1 MDKKMN
7 LLIGIAYL
15 IVSSNCMGQKIEK
28 ATSKYII
35 PKDNGRIILAYKAF
49 DDFLDSDRSWET
61 YQKNFLN
68 AYPEMHIVHRSQLE
82 WGGIDSLKFPE
93 DLKKYKREDFE
104 SYFNQYSEEFLNQ
117 LYDSVIKKAHTI
129 LPPVTNKPVDLCLF
143 LPYGSCFVDLGEE
156 KNTIFISLY
165 INPNDV
171 KKIMAHEYAHSLH
184 AQRCPKEPLTLRRE
198 VVSEGLAVYLTT
210 LIDETL
216 GLKNAIPFMPESSV
230 DWCIE
235 HEQQIKDS
243 IQVELEDSGDQIFFR
258 YISDGSIA
266 TPPKGFVQKTAYYIG
281 YRIIEAC
288 IEKGM
293 KLEEICS
300 LDSKAVIDR
309 SGYFTAKP

>member
-1 MDKKMN
+1 MEKKII
-7 LLIGIAYL
+7 LLICIAYFF
-15 IVSSNCMGQKIEK
+15 ICSNCVDQKIEK
-28 ATSKYII
+28 SKSNYII
-35 PKDNGRIILAYKAF
+35 PKENGRIILAYKAF
-49 DDFLDSDRSWET
+49 DDFLNSDRSWGN
-61 YQKNFLN
+61 YQNNFLR
-68 AYPEMHIVHRSQLE
+68 AYPEMQIIHDKQLN
-82 WGGIDSLKFPE
+82 WGVIDSVKFPE
-93 DLKKYKREDFE
+93 NLKNYKRKDFE
-104 SYFNQYSEEFLNQ
+104 SYFNQYTEEYLSD

-129 LPPVTNKPVDLCLF
+129 LASVSNKPVDLCLF
-143 LPYGSCFVDLGEE
+143 LPYGSCFVDSGED

-171 KKIMAHEYAHSLH
+171 PKIMAHEYAHTLH
-184 AQRCPKEPLTLRRE
+184 AQRRPEEPLSLRRE

-210 LIDETL
+210 LIDENL
-216 GLKNAIPFMPESSV
+216 ELKNAIPFMPESSV
-230 DWCIE
+230 TWCIN

-243 IQVELEDSGDQIFFR
+243 IRVELEDSGDQIFFR

-300 LDSKAVIDR
+300 FDSKTVID
-309 SGYFTAKP
+309 SSDYFITK